1 MMGVFWLPSSPLT
14 AVPRAV
20 AAQGAAEVVRIC
32 WISGVSRWRMLDPS
46 SSPSTTQFCAKRD
59 FLAFAEYPRFCGGE

>member
-20 AAQGAAEVVRIC
+20 AVQGAPEVVRIG

-46 SSPSTTQFCAKRD
+46 FSPSANRVVAYFLCRD
-59 FLAFAEYPRFCGGE
+59 ATK